1 LKKKKKFNLKFKLNQ
16 KNKLLYFKLIRSKLL
31 KKIYQNKEKSGGL
44 MLKGYFKKNKK
55 NFPLITI
62 VMPNYKSKYFFK
74 SLNSVI
80 NQVYKNIEIIIID
93 GNSGNNTTKILK
105 KYNDKIDLWI
115 SENDKGMWHA
125 WNKGLK
131 LARGEYVGIVDSSN
145 VLFKNATNIL
155 AKYIIKYPKLD
166 FICGSVKKD
175 GKLYAGFKP
184 DKIHRHF
191 NVIPSSVVGFFI
203 KNKSLKK
210 TGYLNLK
217 YKIQTDQD
225 LLYRMI
231 VKHKFVGLNTKS
243 SEVFGDL
250 GNSGFSKK
258 HGFFKIL
265 LNEIII
271 RTKNKQNILAVSYMI
286 IGRIVMKSLNFF
298 VKL

>member
-1 LKKKKKFNLKFKLNQ
+1 MKKKKKFNLKFKLNQ

>member
-1 LKKKKKFNLKFKLNQ
+1 
-16 KNKLLYFKLIRSKLL
+16 
-31 KKIYQNKEKSGGL
+31 

>member
-1 LKKKKKFNLKFKLNQ
+1 MKKKKKINLKFKLNQ